1 MSVVVQK
8 IWSDRLLCCLD
19 VIYLARHTRE
29 VQELG
34 SDAVFTNT
42 CFPRKLYANLATQ
55 YVHTSY
61 LEFQSY
67 VYFMVEFGPIQ
78 HATLPPRH
86 ESFFPRVLIGNNFL
100 NLFSILDAYMY
111 LIFLGK
117 NTSQFWQK
125 WQSGGIPPPPQSM
138 HIFSSHLLIMRHH
151 NRQQKYQNFMF
162 DPRTA
167 PGFKFCSQPLPDPW
181 IF

>member
-1 MSVVVQK
+1 MLSTFPGIRGRFKSRGAMPYLLIHVFQENYMQ
-8 IWSDRLLCCLD
+8 IWLLNTFIRLILNFNHMYILWW
-19 VIYLARHTRE
+19 
-29 VQELG
+29 
-34 SDAVFTNT
+34 N
-42 CFPRKLYANLATQ
+42 
-55 YVHTSY
+55 
-61 LEFQSY
+61 
-67 VYFMVEFGPIQ
+67 FGPIQ

-138 HIFSSHLLIMRHH
+138 HIFSSHFLIMRHH
-151 NRQQKYQNFMF
+151 NRHQKYQNFMF
-162 DPRTA
+162 DPWTA